1 VAANE
6 IVSSEIGKRLGLPML
21 DSRIVEMGGQLFFA
35 STWMQKPSFHPQMTR
50 DLFARCENRDRVY
63 QLVVF
68 DAWICNRDRHEGNLL
83 VRTMGRAAAP
93 RHMLLL
99 NDHSHAFVWPN
110 EDANDLAR
118 RVDEPLAS
126 CISIDYVKAEVKD
139 SQQLSSAIRMVEQL
153 SESSLELL
161 LGSVPEELLRSAD
174 RTLYQRY
181 LLARQAKLRQL
192 FVDQQ
197 SLFTQL
203 GGTLA

>member
-1 VAANE
+1 
-6 IVSSEIGKRLGLPML
+6 
-21 DSRIVEMGGQLFFA
+21 
-35 STWMQKPSFHPQMTR
+35 
-50 DLFARCENRDRVY
+50 
-63 QLVVF
+63 
-68 DAWICNRDRHEGNLL
+68 
-83 VRTMGRAAAP
+83 
-93 RHMLLL
+93 
-99 NDHSHAFVWPN
+99 VWPN